1 MTITKPLSVA
11 LIALAV
17 AVPASAQTAPQAVSK
32 DTYTKQV
39 VGRFTGIDTNK
50 DGFLN
55 QAEINAAETRAR
67 QQVEAQ
73 LLARRKAAFEKAD
86 SNKDGSLSYA
96 EFSAAVPQPTFKS
109 DSKDAIGKLD
119 ANKDGKV
126 SQAEFQAPAMA
137 MFTRI
142 DTNKDGSVSVE
153 EQRKAQAR

>member
-1 MTITKPLSVA
+1 
-11 LIALAV
+11 
-17 AVPASAQTAPQAVSK
+17 
-32 DTYTKQV
+32 
-39 VGRFTGIDTNK
+39 
-50 DGFLN
+50 
-55 QAEINAAETRAR
+55 
-67 QQVEAQ
+67 
-73 LLARRKAAFEKAD
+73 
-86 SNKDGSLSYA
+86 KDGSLSYA